1 MNEKTYMLTFS
12 FNGTRYAGWQNQ
24 PDQTTV
30 QSTMEYALRNLLK
43 DQTLFLSGC
52 SRTDAGV
59 HAVGMT
65 ASFRTEQDLCCD
77 TIRQELNKRL
87 PHDIRIDSV
96 QKMPPRFLATE
107 TCGKAYVYVINT
119 GAENLFLSK
128 CCWSWTEEN
137 PDLDAVRRAL
147 TALEG
152 EHVFRS
158 FTGRKD
164 ATSLKP
170 RTVWKAELHSF
181 GPLHC
186 FYFSGSGFLHKMI
199 RRVVGCL
206 HAVATGE
213 MSVETFRN
221 AVTDPETILPDFVA
235 PPRGLYLQ
243 KVFYNTEDAMA
254 DTLDCP
260 PCFK

>member
-1 MNEKTYMLTFS
+1 
-12 FNGTRYAGWQNQ
+12 A
-24 PDQTTV
+24 PDP
-30 QSTMEYALRNLLK
+30 
-43 DQTLFLSGC
+43 TLF
-52 SRTDAGV
+52 
-59 HAVGMT
+59 
-65 ASFRTEQDLCCD
+65 
-77 TIRQELNKRL
+77 
-87 PHDIRIDSV
+87 
-96 QKMPPRFLATE
+96 
-107 TCGKAYVYVINT
+107 
-119 GAENLFLSK
+119 
-128 CCWSWTEEN
+128 
-137 PDLDAVRRAL
+137 
-147 TALEG
+147 
-152 EHVFRS
+152 RS
-158 FTGRKD
+158 D

-221 AVTDPETILPDFVA
+221 AVTDPETILPDLVA

>member
-1 MNEKTYMLTFS
+1 MNEKTYMLTFA

-30 QSTMEYALRNLLK
+30 QSTMEYALRHLLK
-43 DQTLFLSGC
+43 EPELFLSGC

-65 ASFRTEQDLCCD
+65 ASFRTEQELSCAMIK
-77 TIRQELNKRL
+77 TELNKRL

-96 QKMPPRFLATE
+96 QLMPPRFLATE

-119 GAENLFLSK
+119 GPENLFLQK
-128 CCWSWTEEN
+128 GCWSWTEEAL
-137 PDLDAVRRAL
+137 DLAVVRSAL
-147 TALEG
+147 SALVG
-152 EHVFRS
+152 EHIFRS

-164 ATSLKP
+164 ATSRKP

-213 MSVETFRN
+213 MSVETFRD
-221 AVTDPETILPDFVA
+221 AVADPETELPDFVA

-243 KVFYNTEDAMA
+243 KVFYSLEEAQA